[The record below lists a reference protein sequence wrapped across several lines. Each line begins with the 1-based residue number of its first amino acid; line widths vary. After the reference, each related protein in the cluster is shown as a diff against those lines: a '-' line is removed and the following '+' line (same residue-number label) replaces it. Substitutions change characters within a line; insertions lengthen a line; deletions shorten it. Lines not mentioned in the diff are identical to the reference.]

1 MLPRT
6 LIQPVVEGQ
15 RHNIEANIG
24 GALHVVMAAEDI
36 GAHAGAANVAGEQE
50 QHAARPHVRGADRVL
65 GLAHAPDQCR
75 RLVLREH
82 LGDTFELFAGNTGNA
97 FNFFRSPLFHFL
109 ARIFIAVNTLPD
121 EILVLPAVLDDV
133 PHDPV
138 QHRDIGSGAQTHARE
153 EEQPD
158 GTTVKVSLLADGSYP
173 KGSEIK
179 DGYPEFTLAVLKKL
193 GWDKDL
199 TEAEM
204 AVINK
209 INPTTPDTVSWSTDL
224 SGGIQRVALI
234 HGCVPYGNAKARM

>member
-6 LIQPVVEGQ
+6 LIQSVVEGQ
-15 RHNIEANIG
+15 RQDIEANIS

-36 GAHAGAANVAGEQE
+36 GAHAGAANVARQQE

-75 RLVLREH
+75 RLVIREH

-97 FNFFRSPLFHFL
+97 FNFFRSPFFHFL

-138 QHRDIGSGAQTHARE
+138 QHRDIGSGRRRTYAVACAAVR
-153 EEQPD
+153 
-158 GTTVKVSLLADGSYP
+158 VRRGSMT
-173 KGSEIK
+173 I
-179 DGYPEFTLAVLKKL
+179 TLALCISAPSIRCCIETGWASAGLPPMMSWVLAL
-193 GWDKDL
+193 RMSEVL
-199 TEAEM
+199 L
-204 AVINK
+204 VIA
-209 INPTTPDTVSWSTDL
+209 P
-224 SGGIQRVALI
+224 
-234 HGCVPYGNAKARM
+234 